1 MKPRQLFTGILLC
14 LICLVCTLNLQA
26 KTTKI
31 AIVSVADTTF
41 IHRHIGFTAFT
52 NYIDTLPI
60 NFSMINYVESK
71 LQSYLNPGFSVSV
84 VQLPDSVSKVKNR
97 FFISAKTKK
106 VKEWIYNNKDLY
118 DFVIVIDNAGLSE
131 NNQLIPKNTS
141 GIFSNHS
148 YASYYSTISFF
159 AYQTSNVKLIE
170 YYNLGGVFIMP
181 LRNFKLPKER
191 NNFTPEILN
200 FLYDGF
206 KNYLDSRVVYF
217 LVKTDLLAQDKKD
230 IIKSESGTIK

>member
-1 MKPRQLFTGILLC
+1 MCFI
-14 LICLVCTLNLQA
+14 CTLNSKAQ
-26 KTTKI
+26 TTKI

-52 NYIDTLPI
+52 NYVDTLPI
-60 NFSMINYVESK
+60 NFSIINHIEGK
-71 LQSYLNPGFSVSV
+71 LISYLKPGFSVSV
-84 VQLPDSVSKVKNR
+84 VQLPDSVSKVKNK

-118 DFVIVIDNAGLSE
+118 DIVIVIDNAGLSE

-159 AYQTSNVKLIE
+159 AYRTSNLKLLE
-170 YYNLGGVFIMP
+170 YYNLGGEFIQP
-181 LRNFKLPKER
+181 IRNFKLPKER
-191 NNFTPEILN
+191 KGFTPEIIN
-200 FLYDGF
+200 FVYDGF
-206 KNYLDSRVVYF
+206 KNYLDSRVEYF
-217 LVKTDLLAQDKKD
+217 LAKTYLLPQDKID
-230 IIKSESGTIK
+230 MIKAESGTIK

>member
-1 MKPRQLFTGILLC
+1 
-14 LICLVCTLNLQA
+14 
-26 KTTKI
+26 
-31 AIVSVADTTF
+31 
-41 IHRHIGFTAFT
+41 
-52 NYIDTLPI
+52 
-60 NFSMINYVESK
+60 MINYVESK

-106 VKEWIYNNKDLY
+106 VKEWIYNYKDLY
-118 DFVIVIDNAGLSE
+118 DFVIVIDNADLSE

-206 KNYLDSRVVYF
+206 KNYLDSRVEYF
-217 LVKTDLLAQDKKD
+217 LAKSNLLLQDK
-230 IIKSESGTIK
+230 

>member
-1 MKPRQLFTGILLC
+1 MRPGHLITGFFLC
-14 LICLVCTLNLQA
+14 LICFVFTLNLQA
-26 KTTKI
+26 KTTRI

-60 NFSMINYVESK
+60 NFSMINYMESK
-71 LQSYLNPGFSVSV
+71 LLSSLNPGFSVSV
-84 VQLPDSVSKVKNR
+84 VQLPDSVLRAKNR
-97 FFISAKTKK
+97 IFISAKTKK
-106 VKEWIYNNKDLY
+106 VKEWINSNKDLY

-159 AYQTSNVKLIE
+159 AYHTSSLKLIE
-170 YYNLGGVFIMP
+170 YYNLGGEFIMP
-181 LRNFKLPKER
+181 IRNFRLPKER

-206 KNYLDSRVVYF
+206 KNYLDSRVEYF
-217 LVKTDLLAQDKKD
+217 LAKSNLLLQDK
-230 IIKSESGTIK
+230 